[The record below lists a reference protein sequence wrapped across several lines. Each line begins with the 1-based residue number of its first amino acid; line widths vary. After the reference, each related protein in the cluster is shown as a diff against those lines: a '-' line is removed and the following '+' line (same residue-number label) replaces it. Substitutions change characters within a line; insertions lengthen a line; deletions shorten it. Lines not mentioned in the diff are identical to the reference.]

1 MPPRPTGLSRRT
13 PSSETGRVTIHAKG
27 FGIPHAKGFIQRD
40 PVHAK
45 GFIQRDSSHAKGFI
59 PPSQTRIA
67 GRPPEN
73 RDKIGGVTN
82 KRMDQA

>member
-1 MPPRPTGLSRRT
+1 MHRRP
-13 PSSETGRVTIHAKG
+13 TGRVTVHAKG

-40 PVHAK
+40 T
-45 GFIQRDSSHAKGFI
+45 SHAKGFI
-59 PPSQTRIA
+59 PPDKTRIA

>member
-1 MPPRPTGLSRRT
+1 MPPRPTGK
-13 PSSETGRVTIHAKG
+13 VTIHAKG

-45 GFIQRDSSHAKGFI
+45 GFIQRDTSHAKGFI
-59 PPSQTRIA
+59 PPDKTRIA

-82 KRMDQA
+82 KHVNTT

>member
-40 PVHAK
+40 T
-45 GFIQRDSSHAKGFI
+45 SHAKGFI
-59 PPSQTRIA
+59 PPDKTRIA

>member
-1 MPPRPTGLSRRT
+1 MPPRPTG
-13 PSSETGRVTIHAKG
+13 RVTVHAKG
-27 FGIPHAKGFIQRD
+27 FGIP
-40 PVHAK
+40 HAK

-59 PPSQTRIA
+59 PPSQPRIA

>member
-1 MPPRPTGLSRRT
+1 MPPRPTG
-13 PSSETGRVTIHAKG
+13 RVTVHAKG

-59 PPSQTRIA
+59 PPDKTRIN
-67 GRPPEN
+67 GRPPES

-82 KRMDQA
+82 KRIDQA